1 MLEIW
6 FKRLYLANPKPQGKL
21 RRKAPQIFFIAITIA
36 IIIYIVLSILEDVV
50 IEGGPITGGPVI
62 GAIMSLTGN
71 VTQTVKSW
79 GYYGVF
85 GLMLL
90 ESSSLPV
97 PSEVI
102 LPFAGFLVFKG
113 ILNLWLVTFVATVAA
128 IIGSLIDYYIGLK
141 GIEVLTKYKILGKA
155 LFSMDQ
161 LTFAARWFNKYGA
174 PTIFLARLVPGL
186 RTLISFPAGA
196 AKMKLSKFLVYTT
209 AGCILWNGL
218 LIYLGWFLGQN
229 WNEVAGITHYLII
242 ATVVTMI
249 LVITAFLIRRKRKNE
264 INKVTHHST
273 ELN

>member
-6 FKRLYLANPKPQGKL
+6 FKRLHLVNSKTQGKL
-21 RRKAPQIFFIAITIA
+21 RKKAPQIIFIAIAIA
-36 IIIYIVLSILEDVV
+36 IIVYIVLSILEDVV

-62 GAIMSLTGN
+62 GAIISITEN
-71 VTQTVKSW
+71 VTQTIKSW
-79 GYYGVF
+79 GYYGIF

-97 PSEVI
+97 PSELI
-102 LPFAGFLVFKG
+102 LPFAGFLVSQG
-113 ILNLWLVTFVATVAA
+113 ILNFWIVTFVATVAA

-141 GIEVLTKYKILGKA
+141 GVEALTKYKILGRT

-161 LTFAARWFNKYGA
+161 LTFAAKWFNKYGA
-174 PTIFLARLVPGL
+174 PMIFIARLVPGL

-196 AKMKLSKFLVYTT
+196 AKMKLSKFIVYTT
-209 AGCILWNGL
+209 AGCLLWNGL

-229 WNEVAGITHYLII
+229 WQEVAGITHYLII
-242 ATVVTMI
+242 ATVATMV
-249 LVITAFLIRRKRKNE
+249 LVIAAFIIRRKRKNA
-264 INKVTHHST
+264 INKVTQHST

>member
-6 FKRLYLANPKPQGKL
+6 FKRLYLANPKTQGKL

-36 IIIYIVLSILEDVV
+36 IIVYIVLSILEDVV

-141 GIEVLTKYKILGKA
+141 GIEVLTKYKILGRA

-161 LTFAARWFNKYGA
+161 LIFAAKWFNKYGA
-174 PTIFLARLVPGL
+174 PTIFLSPLSPGVKNPNFF
-186 RTLISFPAGA
+186 SSGG
-196 AKMKLSKFLVYTT
+196 S
-209 AGCILWNGL
+209 
-218 LIYLGWFLGQN
+218 QN
-229 WNEVAGITHYLII
+229 E
-242 ATVVTMI
+242 
-249 LVITAFLIRRKRKNE
+249 
-264 INKVTHHST
+264 T
-273 ELN
+273 E

>member
-6 FKRLYLANPKPQGKL
+6 FKRLYLSNPKTQGKL
-21 RRKAPQIFFIAITIA
+21 RRKAPQIFFVAITIA

-62 GAIMSLTGN
+62 GAIIYFIIN
-71 VTQTVKSW
+71 VRHTVESM

-102 LPFAGFLVFKG
+102 LPFAGYLVFKG
-113 ILNLWLVTFVATVAA
+113 ILNFWMVTFVATVAA

-141 GIEVLTKYKILGKA
+141 GIETLTKYKILGRT

-161 LTFAARWFNKYGA
+161 LTSAAKWFNKYGA
-174 PTIFLARLVPGL
+174 PAIFLARLVPGL

-196 AKMKLSKFLVYTT
+196 AKMKLSKFIVYTT

-218 LIYLGWFLGQN
+218 LIYLGWFLRAN
-229 WNEVAGITHYLII
+229 WVEVAGIAHYLII
-242 ATVVTMI
+242 VAVVMI
-249 LVITAFLIRRKRKNE
+249 VLVIAALLIRRKRKNA
-264 INKVTHHST
+264 ITKST
-273 ELN
+273 